1 MKKIHTFYKTVLIA
15 VAALMV
21 CHIESVK
28 SQSNHFQINGVLLDS
43 TDSNPIEMA
52 VVSIAN
58 LDLWSITDKEGR
70 FSFDNVPQGTY
81 TFNFRLLG
89 YQELH
94 ISRMVDADI
103 HNWQQKLQPATLA
116 LEEITVTATQSKLG
130 SSSKIETTAIEH
142 IQPKSLTDIFQ
153 LLPGQVTE
161 NPTLASPGQVKIRE
175 ITENPNSASGTLV
188 MVDGAPMSNDA
199 NMQTFN
205 TTRSG
210 NLSVA
215 ANTVGR
221 GVDLREISAD
231 NIEEVEVIRGIPS
244 SEYGNL
250 TSGVVLVKTK
260 AGIQPWRVKAN
271 MDPNT
276 KMGSLSKGFRL
287 PSRSGILNLGA
298 DYAQAYNDIRYKY
311 RGYKRLTGTAIYS
324 NTFMEKSTPLDINAR
339 ISYFQT
345 IDDNKTDAQLN
356 KEEAIRSSNK
366 GIRAGIN
373 GKWMLRKPWI
383 TNLEYSLSGDYSW
396 SENYVKQLQT
406 LTTGVVPYP
415 TSYVDGIFEENYL
428 PAIFYTEYTIDGKP
442 YNFFAKIKGNLNR
455 QFGETFN
462 SLVAGFDISVN
473 GNNGEGLQYDLS
485 APPMSTL
492 ESSIR
497 PRADKDLPVLRNYA
511 LFIED
516 KAIHPIGNTILTAQ
530 AGIRFSLTRPGNYSS
545 IEPRLNTSWE
555 VLNKNNNRLFD
566 RLSVNIGYGVSA
578 KMPTLSYI
586 VPDKAYFDNVSFNYY
601 DTDHMLAVVTTKV
614 IDTANPELKPA
625 RSTKKEIGLS
635 FDIRKISVSVTGF
648 HEKLKNGMTF
658 SSVPYFAPHRKFTV
672 EGAGKTPEFEN
683 GEVYYYENGERL
695 QAPSVMDT
703 AVYTYNMPT
712 NNQVLI
718 KKGLEYIIHIGQIK
732 SIRTSFVIDGAWLF
746 QESYNINPT
755 YVKRSRVEQG
765 ELVSYVTIMPPG
777 DKKIRQRINTNIRMI
792 THIPE
797 LKMIVSLTPQII
809 WNTKER
815 DRWDDEGGNSLVYY
829 YNDNGERVYDH
840 TALRD
845 TETSRYIDPLA
856 FFDKSGQKHEWKE
869 EYAQDSRYAFLR
881 SSNQYTYE
889 YVEESLPPAL
899 QFNLRLT
906 KEFSRNLTLSFM
918 ANNFLK
924 MNPLHQSNRTSQY
937 VQRNTN
943 FYFGAEIQYK
953 F

>member
-142 IQPKSLTDIFQ
+142 IQPKSLADVFQ

-175 ITENPNSASGTLV
+175 ITENPNSALGTLV

-287 PSRSGILNLGA
+287 PSRSGTLNLGA

-324 NTFMEKSTPLDINAR
+324 NTFMEKSTPLE
-339 ISYFQT
+339 YFLFP
-345 IDDNKTDAQLN
+345 DD
-356 KEEAIRSSNK
+356 R
-366 GIRAGIN
+366 
-373 GKWMLRKPWI
+373 
-383 TNLEYSLSGDYSW
+383 
-396 SENYVKQLQT
+396 
-406 LTTGVVPYP
+406 
-415 TSYVDGIFEENYL
+415 
-428 PAIFYTEYTIDGKP
+428 
-442 YNFFAKIKGNLNR
+442 R
-455 QFGETFN
+455 Q
-462 SLVAGFDISVN
+462 
-473 GNNGEGLQYDLS
+473 
-485 APPMSTL
+485 
-492 ESSIR
+492 
-497 PRADKDLPVLRNYA
+497 
-511 LFIED
+511 
-516 KAIHPIGNTILTAQ
+516 
-530 AGIRFSLTRPGNYSS
+530 
-545 IEPRLNTSWE
+545 
-555 VLNKNNNRLFD
+555 
-566 RLSVNIGYGVSA
+566 
-578 KMPTLSYI
+578 
-586 VPDKAYFDNVSFNYY
+586 
-601 DTDHMLAVVTTKV
+601 
-614 IDTANPELKPA
+614 
-625 RSTKKEIGLS
+625 
-635 FDIRKISVSVTGF
+635 
-648 HEKLKNGMTF
+648 
-658 SSVPYFAPHRKFTV
+658 
-672 EGAGKTPEFEN
+672 
-683 GEVYYYENGERL
+683 
-695 QAPSVMDT
+695 
-703 AVYTYNMPT
+703 
-712 NNQVLI
+712 
-718 KKGLEYIIHIGQIK
+718 
-732 SIRTSFVIDGAWLF
+732 
-746 QESYNINPT
+746 
-755 YVKRSRVEQG
+755 
-765 ELVSYVTIMPPG
+765 
-777 DKKIRQRINTNIRMI
+777 
-792 THIPE
+792 
-797 LKMIVSLTPQII
+797 
-809 WNTKER
+809 
-815 DRWDDEGGNSLVYY
+815 
-829 YNDNGERVYDH
+829 
-840 TALRD
+840 
-845 TETSRYIDPLA
+845 
-856 FFDKSGQKHEWKE
+856 
-869 EYAQDSRYAFLR
+869 
-881 SSNQYTYE
+881 
-889 YVEESLPPAL
+889 
-899 QFNLRLT
+899 
-906 KEFSRNLTLSFM
+906 
-918 ANNFLK
+918 
-924 MNPLHQSNRTSQY
+924 
-937 VQRNTN
+937 
-943 FYFGAEIQYK
+943 
-953 F
+953 